1 MTPKH
6 PQNTSIDSQ
15 VDSSTNRP
23 STVTHH
29 PTTSVMKS
37 DYIVFYDG
45 MSDEELDMLL
55 KASLDED
62 ELEAVLPSSLA
73 VDSGKGDNDYFSA
86 SSLSTED
93 LSPQSLSN
101 DGLSTEGLISDPLS
115 DANSTEL
122 PLKVEAEAEVEAE
135 VEAEAMAL
143 TDAKMLTSSVEEI
156 PEDYFQFDEE
166 HLEDNH
172 NRNRIAPTKTINSSV
187 ADSAAKL
194 DSLDRSLDHRS
205 LHHNVGQSLG
215 LDNDVPSFERLDI
228 DTQPLSPTPQALQTV
243 NSTET
248 DKATGTNHLTSI
260 LDTPVEQPDIA
271 PLPTATLRL
280 NDSAELQQTSQQVT
294 SDILQLKS
302 HLHLLTLQFHEL
314 SNVTARVMNAL
325 RQLQSGCKDDF
336 SVTYEQMQELR
347 SQLVSSK
354 QQAGQLP
361 SLLDLVEEA
370 LESEMYVAQMRQKR

>member
-1 MTPKH
+1 MTLKH

-15 VDSSTNRP
+15 IDYSTNRP

-29 PTTSVMKS
+29 SATSVVKS
-37 DYIVFYDG
+37 DDIVFYDG

-55 KASLDED
+55 KASLDEE
-62 ELEAVLPSSLA
+62 ELEAVLPSSMA
-73 VDSGKGDNDYFSA
+73 VASGKEDHDYFSA
-86 SSLSTED
+86 SSLNIESVSTD
-93 LSPQSLSN
+93 SLST
-101 DGLSTEGLISDPLS
+101 DGLINDSLS
-115 DANSTEL
+115 DANLTE
-122 PLKVEAEAEVEAE
+122 PSIKAEAEV
-135 VEAEAMAL
+135 MAL
-143 TDAKMLTSSVEEI
+143 TDAEMPASSMEEI

-166 HLEDNH
+166 DLED
-172 NRNRIAPTKTINSSV
+172 NRNRIAPTTPINSSL

-205 LHHNVGQSLG
+205 LHHNVDKSLG
-215 LDNDVPSFERLDI
+215 LDNDVSFLERLDV
-228 DTQPLSPTPQALQTV
+228 DTQPLSPAPQALETV
-243 NSTET
+243 TSTVT
-248 DKATGTNHLTSI
+248 DKATGTNNLASI
-260 LDTPVEQPDIA
+260 VNTPIEQPDIT
-271 PLPTATLRL
+271 PLPTASLRL

-314 SNVTARVMNAL
+314 SNVTARVMKEL
-325 RQLQSGCKDDF
+325 RQLQSGCLDDF

>member
-1 MTPKH
+1 MTLKH
-6 PQNTSIDSQ
+6 PQNTLTDSQ
-15 VDSSTNRP
+15 VDYSTNPP

-29 PTTSVMKS
+29 SATSVVKS
-37 DYIVFYDG
+37 DDIVFYDG

-55 KASLDED
+55 KASLDEE
-62 ELEAVLPSSLA
+62 ELEAVLPSSMA
-73 VDSGKGDNDYFSA
+73 VSSGKEDHDYISA
-86 SSLSTED
+86 SSLNT
-93 LSPQSLSN
+93 
-101 DGLSTEGLISDPLS
+101 DGLINDPLS
-115 DANSTEL
+115 DANSTE
-122 PLKVEAEAEVEAE
+122 PSIKAEAEV
-135 VEAEAMAL
+135 MTS
-143 TDAKMLTSSVEEI
+143 TDAEMPASSMEEI

-166 HLEDNH
+166 HLENNH
-172 NRNRIAPTKTINSSV
+172 NHNDVALTTPINSSLT
-187 ADSAAKL
+187 DSAAKL

-205 LHHNVGQSLG
+205 LHHNVDKSLG
-215 LDNDVPSFERLDI
+215 LDNDASSLERLDGV
-228 DTQPLSPTPQALQTV
+228 TQPLSPDPQTLETV
-243 NSTET
+243 TSTET
-248 DKATGTNHLTSI
+248 DKATGTDNLTSI
-260 LDTPVEQPDIA
+260 VDTPINQPDIT
-271 PLPTATLRL
+271 PVPTASLRL

-314 SNVTARVMNAL
+314 SNVTARVMKEL
-325 RQLQSGCKDDF
+325 RQLQSGCLDDF